1 MCLQPHP
8 STHHVLS
15 HFPGRQY
22 ALSDVIK
29 LRYSVNAH
37 LFSTI
42 KAAAEIPH
50 AFPELYDTSSKFRP
64 PPPIFAFTI
73 S

>member
-1 MCLQPHP
+1 MCLLPHP
-8 STHHVLS
+8 STHRALS

-22 ALSDVIK
+22 ALSDAIT

-37 LFSTI
+37 LFSTS
-42 KAAAEIPH
+42 KAAVEIPH
-50 AFPELYDTSSKFRP
+50 VFPEIHDTFNKFRSH
-64 PPPIFAFTI
+64 IFVFTI